1 MIISVDSTVPTGV
14 KTTVASADTLSG
26 SESTVLDGT
35 SAGHN
40 ATTGAAISDET
51 PTTASATL
59 PTDGARGKLED
70 IDENSCETVHQIDIA
85 VLLLLDTAIL
95 SVLS

>member
-1 MIISVDSTVPTGV
+1 MIISVDSTVPTEV
-14 KTTVASADTLSG
+14 TTAVASADTLSG
-26 SESTVLDGT
+26 SESTVPDGT
-35 SAGHN
+35 LAGHN
-40 ATTGAAISDET
+40 ATNGAAISDET

-70 IDENSCETVHQIDIA
+70 IDENSCETVHQMNT
-85 VLLLLDTAIL
+85 VLLLLDIAIL